1 MKPKLFLCLTV
12 LLFAILAC
20 NAGAEIP
27 PTPVTDDDVEAVET
41 VEVKEPVEA
50 VETDVPEP
58 VEDNPIA
65 NRKVDEFFADFVG
78 ADTPGG
84 IVIVLKDGQT
94 LYKAAYGLANLEDRT
109 ALTTD
114 HIMHLGSVGKQ
125 MTSLAIMMLAHDGRL
140 AYDDPVGKHIPE
152 LEHFG
157 KEFTIRHLLHHTSG
171 LSDYTD
177 EIQDAMFERANQP
190 SNDDLVAALSQMNG
204 SDMPP
209 GDVFEYSNPGYELL
223 GTIIERASK
232 QKFPTFMQARIFGPL
247 GMTHTFSLP
256 DEKRRADPQVA
267 MSYTGSSDSP
277 EAYPSDDLDNL
288 YGSGSIYTTVADMAL
303 YDEALYAGTLL
314 PVSALEEAFQ
324 SAKLN
329 DGGTEPYGFGW
340 ELEESNGQP
349 YVAHS
354 GAWLGF
360 NSDYVRILDKHLS
373 VIVLL
378 NRDYDYPDDPRLA
391 LKIAQFYLE
400 P

>member
-1 MKPKLFLCLTV
+1 MVMRQLFCITA
-12 LLFAILAC
+12 LLFAVLAC
-20 NAGAEIP
+20 SMGAET
-27 PTPVTDDDVEAVET
+27 PTAVPNDGPTIQEDVETKVPQ
-41 VEVKEPVEA
+41 PVAES
-50 VETDVPEP
+50 
-58 VEDNPIA
+58 NPA
-65 NRKVDEFFADFVG
+65 NQKVDAFFAEFVD
-78 ADTPGG
+78 ADMPGG

-94 LYKAAYGLANLEDRT
+94 LYKAAYGLANLENRS

-114 HIMHLGSVGKQ
+114 HLMHLGSVGKQ
-125 MTSLAIMMLAHDGRL
+125 MTSLAIMMLAQDGRL
-140 AYDDPVGKHIPE
+140 AYEDPVGKHIPE

-157 KEFTIRHLLHHTSG
+157 KDFTIRHLLHHTSG
-171 LSDYTD
+171 LTDYTD
-177 EIQDAMFERANQP
+177 EMQDAMFDRASQP
-190 SNDDLVAALSQMNG
+190 SNDDLVAALSEMDG
-204 SDMPP
+204 PDMSP
-209 GDVFEYSNPGYELL
+209 GEAFEYSNPGYELL
-223 GTIIERASK
+223 GSLIERVSG
-232 QKFPTFMQARIFGPL
+232 QKFPAFMQARIFGPL

-256 DEKRRADPQVA
+256 NEKRRADRLLA
-267 MSYTGSSDSP
+267 MSYTGSTDAP

-288 YGSGSIYTTVADMAL
+288 YGSGSIYTTVDDMAL

-324 SAKLN
+324 PVNLN
-329 DGGTEPYGFGW
+329 DGSTEPYGFGW
-340 ELEESNGQP
+340 EIEESDGQP

-378 NRDYDYPDDPRLA
+378 NRDYDYPDDPRIA